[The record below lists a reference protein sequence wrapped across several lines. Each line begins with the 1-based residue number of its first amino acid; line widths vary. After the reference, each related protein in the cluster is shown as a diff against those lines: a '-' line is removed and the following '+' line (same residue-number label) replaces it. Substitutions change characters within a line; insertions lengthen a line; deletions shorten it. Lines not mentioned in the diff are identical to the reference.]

1 MKIILIAAAAENN
14 VIGQGGKIPW
24 DLPDDLKH
32 FRKLTEGHAVIMGR
46 KTLDSLEKPL
56 PKRRNIVITH
66 DDHIFGGCEVVHSLG
81 EALKICKSESELWII
96 GGGEIYREALTKA
109 DRIELTRVHATVKGD
124 AFFPDVD
131 WSNWQLTM
139 ENRHESN
146 ENHAY
151 AFTFQTYE
159 RIISE

>member
-46 KTLDSLEKPL
+46 KTLDSLGKPL

-66 DDHIFGGCEVVHSLG
+66 ADHIFGGCEVVHSLG

-124 AFFPDVD
+124 AFFPEVD
-131 WSNWQLTM
+131 WSNWQLTR

-159 RIISE
+159 RIISA